1 MVDVLVFSK
10 DRAAQLDL
18 LLRSIKRF
26 APRFYRSVTVLYA
39 YSEPCYREG
48 YERLL
53 YPMRRNLLFVH
64 QRDFEQQVRHWLEHS
79 DGPVSFLCD
88 DDVFYAPAPPAEELR
103 LPWSLRGGD
112 YDYPF
117 SLDGNVY
124 RPEWIRR
131 LLARFSFANPTQLEA
146 RGHEHRHVLPF
157 DSVSGGVPCLV
168 GVPLNRVSVD
178 SRMPSFGV
186 HEFDLNEQ
194 WLNGEPLE
202 LNLPSPPYG
211 THLAA
216 SPLVRAL
223 A

>member
-53 YPMRRNLLFVH
+53 YPLRRNLLFVH
-64 QRDFEQQVRHWLEHS
+64 QRDFEQQVRHWLDHS

-88 DDVFYAPAPPAEELR
+88 DDVFYAPAPPAGELR

-131 LLARFSFANPTQLEA
+131 LLARFSFANSCTPSDGIRESTLTRFSGTPTRQG
-146 RGHEHRHVLPF
+146 R
-157 DSVSGGVPCLV
+157 
-168 GVPLNRVSVD
+168 
-178 SRMPSFGV
+178 
-186 HEFDLNEQ
+186 
-194 WLNGEPLE
+194 
-202 LNLPSPPYG
+202 
-211 THLAA
+211 
-216 SPLVRAL
+216 SPLTASKGRTCRCSWPRASSCVGF
-223 A
+223 ANEKRASNRRIHSGR